1 MYLRAYRDKTIDRKF
16 SVSHPKTIVLVL
28 DVSGS
33 MQEDLGGRTALVV
46 AVDNALM
53 IFDRHVT
60 DGDEVL
66 GRNGM

>member
-53 IFDRHVT
+53 I
-60 DGDEVL
+60 
-66 GRNGM
+66 